1 MVSEDVE
8 LAQEVPRVRL
18 EVTIRDEVGLEVD
31 EGVEVGLV
39 VAVVESVGES
49 NLECVLMESE
59 REVGV
64 G

>member
-1 MVSEDVE
+1 VVGEDVE
-8 LAQEVPRVRL
+8 LAQEVPRVGL

-49 NLECVLMESE
+49 NLECVLMERE